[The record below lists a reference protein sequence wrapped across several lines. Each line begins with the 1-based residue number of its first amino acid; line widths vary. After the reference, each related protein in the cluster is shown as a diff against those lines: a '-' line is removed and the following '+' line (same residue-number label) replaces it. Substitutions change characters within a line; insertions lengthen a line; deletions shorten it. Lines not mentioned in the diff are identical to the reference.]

1 MAIPKFFDFFRPTLE
16 LLNNVE
22 AMKVADMCR
31 ALAESFHLQQDE
43 LSQLLPSGKQT
54 TFKNRVNWSVTYL
67 KNACLIERVSHGTY
81 RITAKGKNAYNS
93 GKTIDL
99 NYLNQIE
106 SFQHFHSGDT
116 TPPQHPVDPHREAAP
131 EITPKEAIET
141 AFRTINDEL
150 AKALLQS
157 IMQASPD
164 FFEKLV
170 VDLLLAM
177 GYGYG
182 SEGAGQVTGHS
193 GDGGI
198 DGIINEDKL
207 GFSQVYVQAKR
218 WNETHTVSG
227 PDVQGFIGALVN
239 RGAIKGL
246 FITTS
251 RFTDAARLAAKNAHS
266 VKVVLIDGGELTR
279 LMIENGVGVSP
290 ECTYKVMQIDNDY
303 FEE

>member
-1 MAIPKFFDFFRPTLE
+1 MAIPKFFEFFKPTLD
-16 LLNNVE
+16 LLNRNDS
-22 AMKVADMCR
+22 MKVSDMCH
-31 ALAESFHLQQDE
+31 AMAEQFHLLPAEIAQK
-43 LSQLLPSGKQT
+43 LPSGRQT
-54 TFKNRVNWSVTYL
+54 TFANRVNWSVTYL
-67 KNACLIERVSHGTY
+67 KNAGLIERIAHGTY
-81 RITAKGKNAYNS
+81 RITQNGRTAYES
-93 GKTIDL
+93 GAIIDL
-99 NYLNQIE
+99 NYLEQFD
-106 SFQHFHSGDT
+106 SFRQFHSSDVGSQHQPDHHSGEP
-116 TPPQHPVDPHREAAP
+116 TPET
-131 EITPKEAIET
+131 TPKEMIDIAYH
-141 AFRTINDEL
+141 TINDEL
-150 AKALLQS
+150 SKALLQS
-157 IMQASPD
+157 IMNASPE

-218 WNETHTVSG
+218 WGENRVVSG

-239 RGAIKGL
+239 KGASKGL

-251 RFTDAARLAAKNAHS
+251 RFTEAAKTAAINAHT
-266 VKVVLIDGGELTR
+266 VKVILVDGAELTK
-279 LMIENGVGVSP
+279 LMIENGVGVSSD
-290 ECTYKVMQIDNDY
+290 CTYTVMQIDNDY